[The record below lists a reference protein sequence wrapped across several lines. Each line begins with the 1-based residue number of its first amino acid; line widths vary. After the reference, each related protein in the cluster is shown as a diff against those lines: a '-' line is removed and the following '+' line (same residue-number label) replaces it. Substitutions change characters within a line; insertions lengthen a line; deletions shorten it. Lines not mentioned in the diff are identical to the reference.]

1 MEYLWIPIVA
11 AAVFFTA
18 RHIYRCLT
26 GGGCGCQ
33 DCPGDC
39 SCSSGKGWQ
48 ADGGGGGCEDG
59 NVSGC
64 CGGGRADD

>member
-11 AAVFFTA
+11 VAVFVTA
-18 RHIYRCLT
+18 RYIYKCMT

-39 SCSSGKGWQ
+39 SCSSGKGRQ
-48 ADGGGGGCEDG
+48 ARAGDGDKDTT
-59 NVSGC
+59 GC
-64 CGGGRADD
+64 CGGGQRDN